1 MMINAKSGACLAA
14 AAAVLVMAGT
24 QVASA
29 AEGSKSGV
37 KCYGV
42 NACKGNSACK
52 SAGNACK
59 GQNACKGTGF
69 VPTSADACKQLGGAT
84 APKKA

>member
-14 AAAVLVMAGT
+14 AAAVLVMAGAH
-24 QVASA
+24 VASA
-29 AEGSKSGV
+29 ADDGKSGV

-69 VPTSADACKQLGGAT
+69 VATSADACKQLGGAT
-84 APKKA
+84 APKKS

>member
-1 MMINAKSGACLAA
+1 MMINAKSGTCLAA
-14 AAAVLVMAGT
+14 AAAVLVMAAT
-24 QVASA
+24 HAAPASA
-29 AEGSKSGV
+29 EGKGV

-84 APKKA
+84 APKKT

>member
-1 MMINAKSGACLAA
+1 MMINANTVSCLAA
-14 AAAVLVMAGT
+14 AAAVLVIAGT
-24 QVASA
+24 QVAPA
-29 AEGSKSGV
+29 AEASKGDV

-69 VPTSADACKQLGGAT
+69 VPTSAGACKQLGGGT
-84 APKKA
+84 SPKKA